1 MKSSIFYPETNGHPP
16 PTAEVEI
23 HTPEGVIKGLLH
35 KAEGARGAILMVG
48 DAGGGLDGPAGLY
61 DSLAERLQKAGI
73 TALRIDYREPDDL
86 RESIYDALA
95 GIEAV
100 RQQGAE
106 RVALLGWSFGGAVVI
121 TAGVASDLVVGVAT
135 IACQNFGAEMV
146 ADLSPKSLLIMHGT
160 DDLEMPDRYSRE
172 LYARARQPKELVL
185 YSGGDHDLAQHTGLA
200 LDKLYAWSKGLLLVS
215 ARASGR

>member
-1 MKSSIFYPETNGHPP
+1 M
-16 PTAEVEI
+16 
-23 HTPEGVIKGLLH
+23 
-35 KAEGARGAILMVG
+35 
-48 DAGGGLDGPAGLY
+48 
-61 DSLAERLQKAGI
+61 
-73 TALRIDYREPDDL
+73 RIDYREPDDL

-160 DDLEMPDRYSRE
+160 DDLEMPT
-172 LYARARQPKELVL
+172 LFARALRSRPRTQGIGVVL
-185 YSGGDHDLAQHTGLA
+185 RRRSRSGATHRTG
-200 LDKLYAWSKGLLLVS
+200 
-215 ARASGR
+215 AR

>member
-1 MKSSIFYPETNGHPP
+1 MKGSIFYPETNGHPP

-23 HTPEGVIKGLLH
+23 HTPEGMIKGLLH

-61 DSLAERLQKAGI
+61 EPLAERLQKAGI

-121 TAGVASDLVVGVAT
+121 TAGVASNLVVGVAT
-135 IACQNFGAEMV
+135 IACQNFGAEMA

-172 LYARARQPKELVL
+172 LYAQREPTQGIGVVLRRRSRSGATHRTGAR
-185 YSGGDHDLAQHTGLA
+185 
-200 LDKLYAWSKGLLLVS
+200 
-215 ARASGR
+215 